1 MYLISEIEFLFK
13 MMDDLSK
20 IEEGLNPITRRMYL
34 IGIISEMIPIIT
46 DLEIINDKLSNE
58 LSEEDARLKSLGR
71 ILEDIGIQQLK
82 IPQLDSNDEED
93 EYIINFMTDLFPL
106 NDKNYKFDKENID
119 SLKTGMRIL
128 CSEENISDRDII
140 FAYNKGVGEI
150 SRLLFEITN
159 KKKNIKKELYE
170 GFWYDIENRDD
181 DLYIERAQNDYEEWK
196 EGHDDC
202 DIQVLRD
209 KVTQEILRLLK
220 TGIFKPDTIPTK
232 RTINKSIIKISDD
245 ALEPD
250 MTIPEDINI
259 ECARFSNYVSYK
271 EDILFLDYT
280 ALGKYLYKHINDISD
295 EQIDALIYFNFML
308 WPIHHDMAEL
318 KPKLK
323 KFLEYE
329 EDDVTE
335 LKEWAASALLS
346 CKNLLED
353 NVGEDFLRDYIDSA
367 FNVKELNLTH
377 RLGGQSKFTTICH
390 MVGMLKN
397 IGKVF
402 RNNLVDKDLAKV
414 LATYFDKS
422 PETLRRYINEK
433 NKRGDSLL
441 YDWTTTFVKEKLLD
455 DKEKAFLDI
464 SKKKKSK

>member
-20 IEEGLNPITRRMYL
+20 IEEGLNTITRRMYL

-232 RTINKSIIKISDD
+232 RAINKSIIKISDD

-295 EQIDALIYFNFML
+295 EQINALIYFNFML

-377 RLGGQSKFTTICH
+377 RLSGQSKFTTICH